1 MRLWLAS
8 TDPAFVSEHFA
19 LGLFEGV
26 LTNPATL
33 AAAGKPAEETIPA
46 LCRVCP
52 GPVFHQLRDGAVED
66 MKREA
71 GRWLSLGLDNLGI
84 KVPLDRNGC
93 AVLHWLREQ
102 NVRHRLATCVPT
114 TAQLV
119 LATALEVP
127 WVTPTGSALEK
138 LGGPGKADLLSQMRL
153 LLDRQGAA
161 TRLIPSLA
169 SPAEMQAL
177 ALAGIRHGFVW
188 DRDVA
193 RFLDSELVRKSIRD
207 FDKAWSDLAGSG
219 GSY

>member
-1 MRLWLAS
+1 MRFWLAS
-8 TDPAFVSEHFA
+8 TDAAFVAEHCT

-33 AAAGKPAEETIPA
+33 AAAGRPAAEVIPA
-46 LCRVCP
+46 LCRACP
-52 GPVFHQLRDGAVED
+52 GPVFYQLRDGAVD
-66 MKREA
+66 TMKREA
-71 GRWLSLGLDNLGI
+71 DRWLALGHANLGI

-93 AVLHWLREQ
+93 AVLHWLRGQ

-138 LGGPGKADLLSQMRL
+138 LGGPDKIELLSEMRL
-153 LLDRQGAA
+153 LLDRQGSA

-169 SPAEMQAL
+169 SPAEMQRL
-177 ALAGIRHGFVW
+177 ALAGLRHGFLW
-188 DRDVA
+188 DKDVA
-193 RFLDSELVRKSIRD
+193 RFLDSELVQKGVRD
-207 FDKAWSDLAGSG
+207 FDKAWNNLAATG
-219 GSY
+219 GAY